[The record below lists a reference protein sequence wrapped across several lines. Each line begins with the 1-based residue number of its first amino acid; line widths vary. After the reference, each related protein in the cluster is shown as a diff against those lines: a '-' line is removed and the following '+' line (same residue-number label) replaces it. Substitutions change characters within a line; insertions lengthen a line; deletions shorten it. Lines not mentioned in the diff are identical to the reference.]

1 MDPARSRL
9 TFLFMTEKKIR
20 YLTLTYYTKADGK
33 IDEAMAVS
41 KNIRPRDLQT
51 ASVILDFKKLAV
63 VKCSM
68 GGTVVPRDWDRI
80 VTYYHQHYEAT
91 IDRLFAENG
100 WEVIKPETTTKE
112 SNEESPD
119 TN

>member
-1 MDPARSRL
+1 M
-9 TFLFMTEKKIR
+9 R

-51 ASVILDFKKLAV
+51 ASVILDFKKLEV

-68 GGTVVPRDWDRI
+68 NGVQVPRDWDRI
-80 VTYYHQHYEAT
+80 VTYYHQHYAST
-91 IDRLFAENG
+91 IERLFAENG
-100 WEVIKPETTTKE
+100 YKIVKPETTV
-112 SNEESPD
+112 SQDAD
-119 TN
+119 TSTAH

>member
-1 MDPARSRL
+1 M
-9 TFLFMTEKKIR
+9 R

-41 KNIRPRDLQT
+41 RNIRTRDLQT
-51 ASVILDFKKLAV
+51 ASVILDFKKLQV

-68 GGTVVPRDWDRI
+68 NGVQVPRDWDRI
-80 VTYYHQHYEAT
+80 VTYYHQHYAST
-91 IDRLFAENG
+91 IERLFNENG
-100 WEVIKPETTTKE
+100 YDIVKPETTVKE
-112 SNEESPD
+112 SNEPSHN